1 MPKRREIS
9 VSAEKAA
16 SAIQLGRRLG
26 GVGSRTLLKA
36 VKVAGLEAKGLW
48 EPLSYSELRRLVW
61 VLLPM
66 MARSR
71 ALKKRGGPKPP
82 PSLS

>member
-1 MPKRREIS
+1 MPKRREIPVS
-9 VSAEKAA
+9 VEKAA

-26 GVGSRTLLKA
+26 VGSSTVLKA

-71 ALKKRGGPKPP
+71 GRRSKAR
-82 PSLS
+82 